1 MYIEELVFT
10 RFREIRYLHFENGI
24 FNTETLQEVI
34 LETDFDSL
42 FALALS
48 IDHKPGHLAKMFAT
62 NPYDRD
68 NDKFSYYF
76 QMMGVIYIIAHNLEW
91 KKPCS

>member
-48 IDHKPGHLAKMFAT
+48 LNPKGGCREMLDT

-68 NDKFSYYF
+68 DDKFSYYF

-91 KKPCS
+91 KKSPY